1 MYEIAKELHFCYG
14 HRLMNHKGKCKR
26 LHGHNAK
33 VLITVATENLDV
45 DGMVMDFSDLKKEV
59 SNWVDEQFDHQMLL
73 HKDDPI
79 VPALKAGN
87 EPFRML
93 EVHPTAE
100 NLARLIFEF
109 VKKLQFPVKVKEVIL
124 WETASCFARYSD

>member
-1 MYEIAKELHFCYG
+1 MYQIAKELHFCYG
-14 HRLMNHKGKCKR
+14 HRLMNHNGKCKR

-33 VLITVATENLDV
+33 VLITVEAENLDT
-45 DGMVMDFSDLKKEV
+45 DGMVMDFSDLKRDV
-59 SNWVDEQFDHQMLL
+59 SNWIDDQFDHQMLL

-79 VPALKAGN
+79 VAALTASG
-87 EPFRML
+87 EPFRIL

-109 VKKLQFPVKVKEVIL
+109 VKNLKFPVVEVIL
-124 WETASCFARYSD
+124 WETNSCFARYSA

>member
-1 MYEIAKELHFCYG
+1 MYQIAKELHFCYG
-14 HRLMNHKGKCKR
+14 HRLMNHGGKCKR

-33 VLITVATENLDV
+33 VQITVEAVNLDA
-45 DGMVMDFSDLKKEV
+45 DGMVMDFSDLKREV
-59 SNWVDEQFDHQMLL
+59 SNWIDEQFDHQMLL

-79 VPALKAGN
+79 IAALTTSG
-87 EPFRML
+87 ETFRAL

-109 VKKLQFPVKVKEVIL
+109 VKQLQFPVVEVIL
-124 WETASCFARYSD
+124 WETNSCFARYAV

>member
-1 MYEIAKELHFCYG
+1 MYRIAKELHFCYG

-33 VLITVATENLDV
+33 VLITVEAENLDSG
-45 DGMVMDFSDLKKEV
+45 GMVMDFSDLKRDV
-59 SNWVDEQFDHQMLL
+59 SNWIDDQFDHQMLL

-79 VPALKAGN
+79 VDALKAGG
-87 EPFRML
+87 ESFRIL

-100 NLARLIFEF
+100 NLARLIFDF
-109 VKKLQFPVKVKEVIL
+109 VKDLHFPVVEVTL
-124 WETASCFARYSD
+124 WETNSCFASYSD